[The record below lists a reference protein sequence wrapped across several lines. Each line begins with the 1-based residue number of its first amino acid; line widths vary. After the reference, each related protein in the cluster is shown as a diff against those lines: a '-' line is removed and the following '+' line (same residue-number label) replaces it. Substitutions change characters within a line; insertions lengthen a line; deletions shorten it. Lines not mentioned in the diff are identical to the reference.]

1 MTGASTVGKRLF
13 ARLDLLLSGAVLAF
27 GSAALVP
34 VALAARAARATGGW
48 KPGGPRRILYLGT
61 GQIAQVF
68 PRNGVNLFLERECSD
83 FAGYFEQMWNV
94 HFPAGTRGALDL
106 TPRHH
111 LIDFDL
117 PLPAPL
123 RMLRRTAMALRELA
137 FLAWLVPFARRHG
150 ISIVTAT
157 NPYLQGL
164 NAALVGLLLG
174 IPYAVIVTRNYD
186 WDWDAFGKL
195 AFPSVF
201 PSRRLEKSIERWVFK
216 RAALV
221 LADRQYYRD
230 YAVRNGAAPARAVA
244 TRVLADSAYEAARPA
259 HGARERLKLGPG
271 PILTYVGRLDPDK
284 LAMDLVDCLA
294 RVRRR
299 FPAAQ
304 LACAGAGSLTDMM
317 LERARTLGVADALRL
332 LGSLP
337 IADLAELVASS
348 DIVVAAH
355 MGYTLVEAGL
365 TGTPIATY
373 AYDFHGEV
381 LENGYSGFLT
391 PLGDTAALAESVCRT
406 LADPGFAASIGARA
420 RRRLLREHSPKAVMP
435 LYRDAYER
443 TLSRHSAHDG
453 AAW

>member
-1 MTGASTVGKRLF
+1 MTGAGSVCKRLF
-13 ARLDLLLSGAVLAF
+13 ARVDLVLSGTVLAF
-27 GSAALVP
+27 GAAVLGP
-34 VALAARAARATGGW
+34 LAVAMRIARPSDRR
-48 KPGGPRRILYLGT
+48 KPGDPRRILYLGT

-111 LIDFDL
+111 LIDFDVS
-117 PLPAPL
+117 PPAPV
-123 RMLRRTAMALRELA
+123 RKLRRTAMALREIV
-137 FLAWLVPFARRHG
+137 FLTWLVPFARRHR
-150 ISIVTAT
+150 ISVVTAT
-157 NPYLQGL
+157 NPYLQGF
-164 NAALVGLLLG
+164 NAALVGMLLG

-201 PSRRLEKSIERWVFK
+201 PSRRLEKRVERWVFK

-244 TRVLADSAYEAARPA
+244 TRVLADPAYEVARPR
-259 HGARERLKLGPG
+259 HGVRERLKLGPG

-284 LAMDLVDCLA
+284 QAVDLVDCLA
-294 RVRRR
+294 QVRKR

-304 LACAGAGSLTDMM
+304 LACAGVGSLADVMQ
-317 LERARTLGVADALRL
+317 ERARILGVADGLRL
-332 LGSLP
+332 MGTLP
-337 IADLAELVASS
+337 LANLAELVASS

-365 TGTPIATY
+365 AGTPIATY

-381 LENGYSGFLT
+381 LKDGYSGFLV
-391 PLGDTAALAESVCRT
+391 PFGDAAALAECVCAA
-406 LADPGFAASIGARA
+406 LADPGSAAAVGARI
-420 RRRLLREHSPKAVMP
+420 RRRLLREHSLKAVVP

-443 TLSRHSAHDG
+443 TLSRHSSHDW
-453 AAW
+453 AAC